1 MNNNRIFKKLILP
14 GCMAFAGLF
23 TSCSMFDDF
32 LTVYPTNQITG
43 EQFWEDK
50 NDLTSVLASCYK
62 QFTSSSVSQRM
73 FVWGELRSD
82 NFILKKE
89 DNEDIKNIV
98 NANLLPTNGWY
109 DWSSFYTGIGY
120 CNLVLSKGEE
130 VIARDPSFTE
140 SDWKPIAAEC
150 KALRALYYF
159 YLVRAFRDVPFNVK
173 FNDTSEGARDPM
185 PQVPSQEILTY
196 LINDLEECKDDG
208 MTDYGSKVFN
218 ACRITKDAIYTLLAD
233 LYLWR
238 ACKNASPDSA
248 AIYPGQSQA
257 DYAKVVEYCDYVL
270 SDKLHKFQEEHEK
283 YYGSRD
289 ATKLPLPLYESQTVG
304 RIVDTPY
311 RELFGDKASLESIF
325 EIAYDGSTTSNGLV
339 TYFFGGYKDGSVQV
353 AYVGGSNITQT
364 LDIKPDGGKNI
375 YCQTD
380 LRAVENLMYDGGS
393 SSSTETFQVIKHIA
407 EGIEVIDGTNV
418 RKKASSGSS
427 SNVSYQSVRSMNQ
440 MDANWNIYRVSDVIL
455 MKAEAMACLAED
467 GTPELEE
474 AFNLAYAVLDRSNP
488 MIETKNKLKYSAYG
502 SATLVLDF
510 IMRERQR
517 EFFAEGKRWFD
528 LVRIAMRDNSTQKML
543 NLLTAKY
550 ATNASA
556 IKAKL
561 ATLNSLFSPVL
572 KDEIKVNPA
581 LVQNPAWVVDE
592 TIERH

>member
-1 MNNNRIFKKLILP
+1 MEKNGIYKKLILP
-14 GCMAFAGLF
+14 CCIALTGLF
-23 TSCSMFDDF
+23 SSCSMFDDF

-62 QFTSSSVSQRM
+62 QFTDTDVTRRL

-109 DWSSFYTGIGY
+109 DWSTFYSGIGY

-173 FNDTSEGARDPM
+173 STDVSEGARDPM
-185 PQVPSQEILTY
+185 PQVHSQEILTY
-196 LINDLEECKDDG
+196 LINDLEGCKDDG
-208 MTDYGSKVFN
+208 MLDYGSDVFN
-218 ACRITKDAIYTLLAD
+218 TSRITKNAIYTILAD

-248 AIYPGQSQA
+248 AVYPGQSQS

-270 SDKLHKFQEEHEK
+270 KDKLHEFQKERVS

-289 ATKLPLPLYESQTVG
+289 ATKMPLPLYVPQTTG
-304 RIVDTPY
+304 RVSDIPY
-311 RELFGDKASLESIF
+311 RNLFGNKGSLESIF
-325 EIAYDGSTTSNGLV
+325 EIAFDGTSTKNELV
-339 TYFFGGYKDGSVQV
+339 TYFYGGVKDGNVEV
-353 AYVGGSNITQT
+353 GYVGGSNITQT
-364 LDIKPDGGKNI
+364 LDLKPDGGKNI

-380 LRAVENLMYDGGS
+380 MRAVENLMYDGGS
-393 SSSTETFQVIKHIA
+393 TSAQTFQVIKYIA
-407 EGIEVIDGTNV
+407 SDVEVVDGTNV
-418 RKKASSGSS
+418 RKSADNSSN
-427 SNVSYQSVRSMNQ
+427 NVSYSGRRSINS
-440 MDANWNIYRVSDVIL
+440 MDANWILYRVSDVIL
-455 MKAEAMACLAED
+455 MKAEAMACLAEE
-467 GTPELEE
+467 GSPELEE

-488 MIETKNKLKYSAYG
+488 MIETKNKLKYSSYG
-502 SATLVLDF
+502 SASLVLDF

-528 LVRIAMRDNSTQKML
+528 LVRMALRDNSTQKML

>member
-1 MNNNRIFKKLILP
+1 M
-14 GCMAFAGLF
+14 
-23 TSCSMFDDF
+23 
-32 LTVYPTNQITG
+32 
-43 EQFWEDK
+43 
-50 NDLTSVLASCYK
+50 
-62 QFTSSSVSQRM
+62 
-73 FVWGELRSD
+73 
-82 NFILKKE
+82 
-89 DNEDIKNIV
+89 
-98 NANLLPTNGWY
+98 
-109 DWSSFYTGIGY
+109 
-120 CNLVLSKGEE
+120 
-130 VIARDPSFTE
+130 
-140 SDWKPIAAEC
+140 
-150 KALRALYYF
+150 
-159 YLVRAFRDVPFNVK
+159 RAFRDVPFNVTST
-173 FNDTSEGARDPM
+173 DTNEGARDPM
-185 PQVPSQEILTY
+185 PQVSSQEILTY
-196 LINDLEECKDDG
+196 LINDLEGCKDDG

-218 ACRITKDAIYTLLAD
+218 ACRITKDAIYTLLSD

-248 AIYPGQSQA
+248 AVYPGQSQA

-270 SDKLHKFQEEHEK
+270 KDKLHKFQEEHEK

-289 ATKLPLPLYESQTVG
+289 ATKMPLPLYESQTLG
-304 RIVDTPY
+304 RITDTPY

-325 EIAYDGSTTSNGLV
+325 EIAYDGTTNNNELV
-339 TYFFGGYKDGSVQV
+339 TYFFGGVKDGSVQV

-364 LDIKPDGGKNI
+364 LDLKPDMGKNI

-393 SSSTETFQVIKHIA
+393 TSSTETFQVIKHIA
-407 EGIEVIDGTNV
+407 EGVEVIDGTNV
-418 RKKASSGSS
+418 RKKAGNGSS
-427 SNVSYQSVRSMNQ
+427 ANVSYQSVRSKDI
-440 MDANWNIYRVSDVIL
+440 MDANWIIYRVSDVIL
-455 MKAEAMACLAED
+455 MKAEAMTCLAED
-467 GTPELEE
+467 GAPELEE
-474 AFNLAYAVLDRSNP
+474 AFNLANAVLDRSNP

-502 SATLVLDF
+502 SASLVLDF

-528 LVRIAMRDNSTQKML
+528 LVRMALRDNSTQKML

>member
-1 MNNNRIFKKLILP
+1 MEKNGIYNKLILP
-14 GCMAFAGLF
+14 CCIALTGFF
-23 TSCSMFDDF
+23 SSCSMFDDF

-62 QFTSSSVSQRM
+62 QFTTTDVSRKM

-98 NANLLPTNGWY
+98 NANLLPTNSWY
-109 DWSSFYTGIGY
+109 DWSSFYAGIGY

-173 FNDTSEGARDPM
+173 STDVSEGARDPM
-185 PQVPSQEILTY
+185 PQVRSQEILTY
-196 LINDLEECKDDG
+196 LINDLEGCKDDG
-208 MTDYGSKVFN
+208 MLDYGSSVFN
-218 ACRITKDAIYTLLAD
+218 TSRITKNAIYTILAD

-248 AIYPGQSQA
+248 AVYPGQSQA
-257 DYAKVVEYCDYVL
+257 DYAKVVEYCDYVIK
-270 SDKLHKFQEEHEK
+270 DKLHEFQKEREN

-289 ATKLPLPLYESQTVG
+289 ATKLPLPLYASQSMG
-304 RIVDTPY
+304 RVSDIPY
-311 RELFGDKASLESIF
+311 NELFGNKGSLESIF
-325 EIAYDGSTTSNGLV
+325 EIAYDGTSTPNKMV
-339 TYFFGGYKDGSVQV
+339 TYFYGGVKSGSVEV
-353 AYVGGSNITQT
+353 GYVGGSNITQT
-364 LDIKPDGGKNI
+364 LDLKPDGGKNI

-393 SSSTETFQVIKHIA
+393 TSTETFQVIKYIA
-407 EGIEVIDGTNV
+407 SKVEVVDGTNV
-418 RKKASSGSS
+418 RKKTDNGSS
-427 SNVSYQSVRSMNQ
+427 SNVNYSGRRSSNS
-440 MDANWNIYRVSDVIL
+440 MDANWILYRVSDVIL

-467 GTPELEE
+467 GSPELEE

-488 MIETKNKLKYSAYG
+488 LIETKNKLKYSAYG
-502 SATLVLDF
+502 SASLVLDF

-528 LVRIAMRDNSTQKML
+528 LVRMALRDNTTQKML

>member
-1 MNNNRIFKKLILP
+1 MENNGIYKKLILP
-14 GCMAFAGLF
+14 CCIALTGFF
-23 TSCSMFDDF
+23 SSCSMFDDF

-62 QFTSSSVSQRM
+62 QFTTTDVSRRM

-89 DNEDIKNIV
+89 DNENIKNIV
-98 NANLLPTNGWY
+98 NANLLPTNSWY
-109 DWSSFYTGIGY
+109 DWSSFYAGIGY

-173 FNDTSEGARDPM
+173 STDVSEGARDPM
-185 PQVPSQEILTY
+185 PQVRSQEILTY
-196 LINDLEECKDDG
+196 LINDLEGCKDDG
-208 MTDYGSKVFN
+208 MLDYGSSVFN
-218 ACRITKDAIYTLLAD
+218 TSRITKNAIYTILAD

-248 AIYPGQSQA
+248 AVYPGQSQA
-257 DYAKVVEYCDYVL
+257 DYAKVVEYCDYVIK
-270 SDKLHKFQEEHEK
+270 DKLHEFQEERES

-289 ATKLPLPLYESQTVG
+289 ATKLPLPLYASQTMG
-304 RIVDTPY
+304 RVSDIPY
-311 RELFGDKASLESIF
+311 NELFGNKGSLESIF
-325 EIAYDGSTTSNGLV
+325 EIAYDGTSTPNNLV
-339 TYFFGGYKDGSVQV
+339 TYFYGGVKDGNVEV
-353 AYVGGSNITQT
+353 GYVGGSNITQT
-364 LDIKPDGGKNI
+364 LDLKPDGGKNI

-393 SSSTETFQVIKHIA
+393 TSTETFQVIKYIA
-407 EGIEVIDGTNV
+407 SQVEVVDGTNV
-418 RKKASSGSS
+418 RKKTDNGSS
-427 SNVSYQSVRSMNQ
+427 SNVNYSGRRSSNS
-440 MDANWNIYRVSDVIL
+440 MDANWILYRVSDVIL

-467 GTPELEE
+467 GSPELEE

-488 MIETKNKLKYSAYG
+488 LIETKNKLKYSAYG
-502 SATLVLDF
+502 SASLVLDF

-528 LVRIAMRDNSTQKML
+528 LVRMALRDNTTQKML